1 MWSFMCA
8 SNWKIEFHVFRH
20 HLAIVIHLIL
30 LGEGLVTALLGA
42 LVVGAVLSGK
52 VPPAN
57 DHDRKNSIIDG
68 SFCEKSQLMGLGAL
82 LP

>member
-1 MWSFMCA
+1 MYFA
-8 SNWKIEFHVFRH
+8 TT
-20 HLAIVIHLIL
+20 IVIHLIL
-30 LGEGLVTALLGA
+30 LCEGLVTALLGA

-57 DHDRKNSIIDG
+57 DHDRKNG
-68 SFCEKSQLMGLGAL
+68 SFCEKSQRMGLRAI